1 VASQIAPSELER
13 LTGEELEALIDI
25 LKARE

>member
-1 VASQIAPSELER
+1 VASQIQPSELER

-25 LKARE
+25 LKAR